1 MADGRRVVV
10 GVRLSDD
17 LAGLLDEV
25 RGDVPRSAW
34 VEAAIREKLAEAGAV
49 PAGGKRGWVPAPPP
63 KARPGAVEVPKFR
76 EPRLGAAEPCPHRN
90 WGRYCGS
97 CERLNDAKGMPAA

>member
-76 EPRLGAAEPCPHRN
+76 EPSGGKPCKHEHALKGWCRE
-90 WGRYCGS
+90 CGT
-97 CERLNDAKGMPAA
+97 GGH